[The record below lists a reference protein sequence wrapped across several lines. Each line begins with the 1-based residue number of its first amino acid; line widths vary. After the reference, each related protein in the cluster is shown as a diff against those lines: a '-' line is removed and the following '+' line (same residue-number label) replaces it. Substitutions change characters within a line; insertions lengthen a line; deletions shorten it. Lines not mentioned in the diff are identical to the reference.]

1 MSDENQ
7 SLLILDDTL
16 EKQYKSSSPMKFF
29 FENTRSAPIIPTN
42 RLFFNKDA
50 KEVCGCCDDSVYLI
64 LRDLTEMKE
73 TDTGIDKII
82 IDTILASR
90 YIKDEYDQETAY
102 CLIEDYDKIPYE
114 LKELIEWCVDFLS
127 IDRSEYAEMKDK
139 YIQLW
144 SFIYDFLNIKPGYD
158 YILMSLLEWYNII
171 EHGIS
176 IRCANLNKDGPYKDR
191 KVTQERKDKIM
202 NWINNI

>member
-7 SLLILDDTL
+7 SILIFDDTL
-16 EKQYKSSSPMKFF
+16 EKQYNPPSPMKFF

-42 RLFFNKDA
+42 RLFFNEDA

-90 YIKDEYDQETAY
+90 YIKDEYDQEKAY
-102 CLIEDYDKIPYE
+102 CLIEDYDKIPDK

-127 IDRSEYAEMKDK
+127 IDRSEYVEMKDK
-139 YIQLW
+139 YIQLY
-144 SFIYDFLNIKPGYD
+144 SFVYDFLNIKPGYD
-158 YILMSLLEWYNII
+158 YILMCLLEWYNII

-176 IRCANLNKDGPYKDR
+176 IRCAYLNEDGPYKDR
-191 KVTQERKDKIM
+191 KITQERKDKIM